1 MTQVASF
8 TIEYT
13 RYLAPDGKL
22 TQELPEFAKDPKV
35 LVHLYKLMASL
46 RVFDT
51 KAIALQRTGKMGT
64 YASTLG
70 QEAVSTA
77 MGYTMKKDDVLCPAY
92 REYGAQLQRGVEF
105 SEILTYWGGDERG
118 SNFANNREDFP
129 ISVPIGTQP
138 LHAAGV
144 ATAFKLRK
152 QPRVAV
158 TSMGEG
164 ATSQGD
170 FYEAVNVAGA
180 WKLPMVFM
188 INNNQW
194 AISVPRSAQT
204 GAQTIA
210 QKAIAGGF
218 TGVQVDGNDIIA
230 VCDAMF
236 KALEKARTG
245 GGPTLIEAVTYRLCD
260 HTTADDA
267 SRYRDKAELDKAWQ
281 EEPLLRLRKYLMDHQ
296 LWSES
301 QEEVFLAECSAKIE
315 KIVADYLSKPKPLT
329 QDMFDYMYETI
340 PHDLYEQRAIA
351 VADAPAAGDH
361 GHD

>member
-1 MTQVASF
+1 MTQVAKF

-13 RYLAPDGKL
+13 RYLDPEGKL
-22 TQELPEFAKDPKV
+22 TQTLPAFAEDPKV
-35 LVHLYKLMASL
+35 LVHLYKLMTQL
-46 RVFDT
+46 RVYDT

-77 MGYTMKKDDVLCPAY
+77 MGYTMKKEDVLCPAY

-118 SNFANNREDFP
+118 SNFAHNREDFP

-204 GAQTIA
+204 HAETIA

-218 TGVQVDGNDIIA
+218 TGEQVDGNDIIA

-245 GGPTLIEAVTYRLCD
+245 GGPTLIEAITYRLCD

-267 SRYRDKAELDKAWQ
+267 SRYRDKAELDKAWK
-281 EEPLLRLRKYLMDHQ
+281 EEPLLRLRKYLMENNYWTQ
-296 LWSES
+296 
-301 QEEVFLAECSAKIE
+301 QEEDAFLAECSTKVE
-315 KIVADYLSKPKPLT
+315 KTVEEYLTKPRPEI
-329 QDMFDYMYETI
+329 QEIFDYMYQTI
-340 PHDLYEQRAIA
+340 PHDLYDQRAEAIA
-351 VADAPAAGDH
+351 VAPAAGDH
-361 GHD
+361 HD